1 MSINNQTYAYSPLY
15 DCYIDR
21 VSMVIY
27 KRNNR
32 QRKTEI
38 QESELV
44 PIKLS
49 VNYNGYIMTYSSVN
63 HKTVGIWRIYA
74 DAFPESVHCYNL
86 HLADPVTFCEID
98 HCGEMGHST
107 IESNYPEHLR
117 WTTPKLNRAFR
128 SNTRDVASPDMTDKE
143 RERILKNRERVRKYR
158 EEHLDEMRKQD
169 AERKRKYYHERKGL
183 RRQQSIEINIA
194 WRSKAGLDEETK

>member
-15 DCYIDR
+15 DCYVDR

-49 VNYNGYIMTYSSVN
+49 VNYNGYIMTYATPL

-98 HCGEMGHST
+98 HCEKGHLT
-107 IESNYPEHLR
+107 IESNYPENLR

-128 SNTRDVASPDMTDKE
+128 SNTLDVASPDMTEKE
-143 RERILKNRERVRKYR
+143 RERIMKNRERVRKYR
-158 EEHLDEMRKQD
+158 EEHIDELRKQD
-169 AERKRKYYHERKGL
+169 AARKRKYYHERKGL
-183 RRQQSIEINIA
+183 RRQQSIDINIQ
-194 WRSKAGLDEETK
+194 WRSKAGLDEEEK